1 MTRRI
6 LLIDDDRLQF
16 RLTQA
21 HFKNF
26 RGEVFDLDWAETYEE
41 GLATLMEGKHVA
53 CLLDYQLGER
63 NGLELIREAVEKGT
77 TTPIIFLTAE
87 SSDRVDIQAMNAGAL
102 DYLVKGEISSRTL
115 ERSLRY
121 ALKLA
126 ETLEKLRQLA
136 TRDQLT
142 GMLNRREF
150 DRILAEEEERS
161 RRFGHPFSLVLMD
174 IDHFKKVN
182 DTHGHQAGDLVLQA
196 VAKRLGEVL
205 RTVDRAA
212 RFGGEEFALII
223 MQADRKAALETA
235 KRAVEAVARTP
246 ISIGADG
253 ELAVTISA
261 GVAEVPADATTGAEL
276 VSASDKSLYSAKT
289 HGRNRAVSYDV
300 LSAKSRAPI

>member
-1 MTRRI
+1 MKRRI

-26 RGEVFDLDWAETYEE
+26 RGESFDLDWAETYEE
-41 GLATLMEGKHVA
+41 GLAQLLEGKHAA

-63 NGLELIREAVEKGT
+63 NGLELIREAVAGGSH
-77 TTPIIFLTAE
+77 TPIVFLTAE
-87 SSDRVDIQAMNAGAL
+87 SSERIDIEAMNAGAL
-102 DYLVKGEISSRTL
+102 DYLVKGEISSHSL

-126 ETLEKLRQLA
+126 ETLAALRQLA

-161 RRFGHPFSLVLMD
+161 RRFGHPFSLVMLD
-174 IDHFKKVN
+174 IDHFKSVN
-182 DTHGHQAGDLVLQA
+182 DTHGHQVGDLVLQA
-196 VAKRLGEVL
+196 VAARVSGGL

-223 MQADRKAALETA
+223 MQADRSAAMETA
-235 KRAVEAVARTP
+235 QRACAAVASAP
-246 ISIGADG
+246 IPIGPDQA
-253 ELAVTISA
+253 LKITVSA
-261 GVAEVPADATTGAEL
+261 GAAEMPANASTGAEL
-276 VSASDKSLYSAKT
+276 VAAADKALYAAKAR
-289 HGRNRAVSYDV
+289 GRNRAVAFSD
-300 LSAKSRAPI
+300 L

>member
-1 MTRRI
+1 MSRRI

-26 RGEVFDLDWAETYEE
+26 RGDRFDLDWAETYEE
-41 GLATLMEGKHVA
+41 GLATLLEGKHVA

-63 NGLELIREAVEKGT
+63 NGLELIREAVAGGSH
-77 TTPIIFLTAE
+77 TPIIFLTAE
-87 SSDRVDIQAMNAGAL
+87 SSERVDIEAMNAGAL
-102 DYLVKGEISSRTL
+102 DYLVKGEISSHSL

-126 ETLEKLRQLA
+126 ETLAALRQLA

-161 RRFGHPFSLVLMD
+161 RRFGHPFSLVMLD

-182 DTHGHQAGDLVLQA
+182 DTHGHQFGDLVLQA
-196 VAKRLGEVL
+196 VARRLSEGM
-205 RTVDRAA
+205 RTVDRVA
-212 RFGGEEFALII
+212 RFGGEEFALIL
-223 MQADRKAALETA
+223 MQADRGAALEMA
-235 KRAVEAVARTP
+235 QRACVAVASAP
-246 ISIGADG
+246 IAISPDQALSIT
-253 ELAVTISA
+253 VSA
-261 GVAEVPADATTGAEL
+261 GVAEIPTNAATGAEL
-276 VSASDKSLYSAKT
+276 VAAADKALYVAKSR
-289 HGRNRAVSYDV
+289 GRNRAVAFSD
-300 LSAKSRAPI
+300 L

>member
-1 MTRRI
+1 MSRRI

-26 RGEVFDLDWAETYEE
+26 RGEQFDLDWAETFEE
-41 GLATLMEGKHVA
+41 GLALLLEGKHAA

-63 NGLELIREAVEKGT
+63 TGLELIREAVKGGSR
-77 TTPIIFLTAE
+77 TPIVFLTAE
-87 SSDRVDIQAMNAGAL
+87 SSERIDIEAMNAGAL
-102 DYLVKGEISSRTL
+102 DYLVKGEISSHSM

-126 ETLEKLRQLA
+126 ETLEALRQLA

-161 RRFGHPFSLVLMD
+161 RRFGHPFSLVLLD

-182 DTHGHQAGDLVLQA
+182 DTYGHQIGDLVLQA
-196 VAKRLGEVL
+196 VARRVSDGM

-212 RFGGEEFALII
+212 RFGGEEFALIF
-223 MQADRKAALETA
+223 MQADRAAALEMA
-235 KRAVEAVARTP
+235 QRACEAVAKSP
-246 ISIGADG
+246 IPIGPDQS
-253 ELAVTISA
+253 LKITVSA
-261 GVAEVPADATTGAEL
+261 GAAEMPANARTGAEL
-276 VSASDKSLYSAKT
+276 VASADKALYAAKSR
-289 HGRNRAVSYDV
+289 GRNRAVAFSD
-300 LSAKSRAPI
+300 L

>member
-26 RGEVFDLDWAETYEE
+26 RGETFELDWAETYEE
-41 GLATLMEGKHVA
+41 GLATLLEGKHVA

-63 NGLELIREAVEKGT
+63 NGLELIGEAMEKHCH
-77 TTPIIFLTAE
+77 TPIIFLTAE

-126 ETLEKLRQLA
+126 ETLDALRRLA

-150 DRILAEEEERS
+150 DRIIAEEEERS
-161 RRFGHPFSLVLMD
+161 RRFGHPLSLVMVD

-196 VAKRLGEVL
+196 VARRVSEEL
-205 RTVDRAA
+205 RTVDRAV
-212 RFGGEEFALII
+212 RFGGEELALIV
-223 MQADRKAALETA
+223 MQADRHAALELA
-235 KRAVEAVARTP
+235 QRAVAAVSRTP
-246 ISIGADG
+246 IAIGPDQA
-253 ELAVTISA
+253 LAITISA
-261 GVAEVPADATTGAEL
+261 GAAEMPSHAATGAEL
-276 VSASDKSLYSAKT
+276 VAAADKALYSAKS
-289 HGRNRAVSYDV
+289 HGRNRAVSFDS
-300 LSAKSRAPI
+300 LSAKSRAPL